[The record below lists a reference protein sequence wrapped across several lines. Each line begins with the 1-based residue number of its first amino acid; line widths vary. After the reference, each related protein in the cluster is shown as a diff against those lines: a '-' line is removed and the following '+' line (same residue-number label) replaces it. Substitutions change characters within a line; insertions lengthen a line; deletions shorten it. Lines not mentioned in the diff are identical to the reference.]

1 MAIVQ
6 VDTTMEITANKI
18 PGISLLNKFLFE
30 ENGIR
35 ARREFIVGPFSFLL
49 YSKLE
54 VVEEKSW
61 IESPKGVGSTLQK
74 YWFS

>member
-1 MAIVQ
+1 
-6 VDTTMEITANKI
+6 MEITVNKI

-74 YWFS
+74 YGFS